1 MTEAP
6 QARSARTRALAV
18 WGALGL
24 VAVVALS
31 LGSTG
36 FHWPWPADDPI
47 VLLRAPRVALG
58 AIVGASLALSGV
70 ALQSVL
76 HNPLA
81 EPYVLGLAGGAS
93 AAATASLWLAPW
105 FPPGLAAAAGAAAA
119 LAAVRAVAGGA
130 AGSGRLVLSGVAVGS
145 LLGSLTGMVLALAP
159 GQLLLRGGMQWLFG
173 GLGSPRWSDLPI
185 PLAVVAVVGW
195 GLRQHSE
202 KLDRLGL
209 GAEVAQCLG
218 VPARRARRAVLLAA
232 VALTASAVACA
243 GLLGFVG
250 LVAPHA
256 GRLLV
261 GASCRPLL
269 PVAAGL
275 GALLVVAADLAA
287 RTAFSPRE
295 LPVGLLTAA
304 LGGPWFLLQLRRAAA
319 DGGSVG

>member
-1 MTEAP
+1 MKAP
-6 QARSARTRALAV
+6 AAPWVV
-18 WGALGL
+18 WGALGVSAL
-24 VAVVALS
+24 VAIS

-36 FHWPWPADDPI
+36 FQWPWPVDDPI
-47 VLLRAPRVALG
+47 VALRGPRVVLA
-58 AIVGASLALSGV
+58 AVVGASLALSGV

-93 AAATASLWLAPW
+93 AAATTSLWLLPRL
-105 FPPGLAAAAGAAAA
+105 PPGIAAAAGAAAA
-119 LAAVRAVAGGA
+119 LAIVRAIAGGGA
-130 AGSGRLVLSGVAVGS
+130 DSGRLVLSGVAVGS
-145 LLGSLTGMVLALAP
+145 LLGSLTGMVLVLAP

-173 GLGSPRWSDLPI
+173 GLGSPRWSALPI
-185 PLAVVAVVGW
+185 PLFVLAFVGL
-195 GLRQHSE
+195 GLRRYSE
-202 KLDRLGL
+202 HLDRLSL
-209 GAEVAQCLG
+209 GAEVAQTLG
-218 VPARRARRAVLLAA
+218 VPARRARRVVLLGA
-232 VALTASAVACA
+232 VVLTASAVACA

-261 GASCRPLL
+261 GASCRALL

-275 GALLVVAADLAA
+275 GALLVVGSDLVA

-304 LGGPWFLLQLRRAAA
+304 LGGPWFLVQLRRAAA
-319 DGGSVG
+319 GDGSWS